1 MATKIKYNGFPIHSP
16 NMQEVFQQVADFA
29 KQGYP
34 MVLFGPSGSG
44 KEYLARYYFEI
55 YKTNFANNCRFE
67 TINCAHLSDNLAVGE
82 LFGYVK
88 GIFTGA
94 VTDKEGLL
102 ENLKNGVLFLDETG
116 DLDEKVQAMLMRAL
130 HTNPHKREGRR
141 LGANKSYPL
150 SPNLSIICATE
161 KPVESIRESLLY
173 RMGAIV
179 HVPGMNERPEDVAAA
194 LPWLFKKSV
203 KSIRNY
209 NRFLATLNENA
220 DKSDMESWDEFSEN
234 ISAHLL
240 PLVQSK
246 EWKGNFRS
254 LNATISQAIIRSA
267 KAKTYKHFY
276 DETVEYFKSILPDH
290 TRSLYK
296 AETEEI
302 QVAKSDSYIKQEQ
315 KTAALKKVVRIFPR
329 IPKRE
334 SEKIADFLSG
344 WSATPFKRSDFESF
358 VDLYNTSRTAQKR
371 LRELV
376 NNKLIQ
382 EETKGIYK
390 IAGSSEKDAAQVC
403 SGFFALPDNAGTIN
417 LPANIKE
424 EIVPLVQN
432 SRGLYLKAENEKAWV
447 GIASCIGE
455 WVSPL
460 GPVYYFSFESREIE
474 SIPEAF
480 KTEITSEK
488 AEPEFDFAWNKLED
502 FILKTAFISGYL
514 DQLVASGNNPFFI
527 LNHTNRLVTKEQK
540 DKLLSMLNLWPFFR
554 FVLIG
559 DKMAN
564 ELEEFTEY
572 VAG

>member
-1 MATKIKYNGFPIHSP
+1 MATKIKYNGFPIQSP

-55 YKTNFANNCRFE
+55 YKTNFNENCRFE

-130 HTNPHKREGRR
+130 HTNSYKREGRR

-209 NRFLATLNENA
+209 SRFLAKLNENP
-220 DKSDMESWDEFSEN
+220 DKSDQECWDEFSDT

-254 LNATISQAIIRSA
+254 LNATINQAIIRSVNA
-267 KAKTYKHFY
+267 KSLSRFY
-276 DETVEYFKSILPDH
+276 DETVKYFQSILPDH
-290 TRSLYK
+290 TRTLYK
-296 AETEEI
+296 REKEDI

-315 KTAALKKVVRIFPR
+315 KAAALEKVVRIFPR
-329 IPKRE
+329 IPNRE

-382 EETKGIYK
+382 EEKKGIYK
-390 IAGSSEKDAAQVC
+390 IAGSAEKDALQVC
-403 SGFFALPDNAGTIN
+403 SGIFSMPEKAGAKPLPEQ
-417 LPANIKE
+417 IKE
-424 EIVPLVQN
+424 EILPLVQN
-432 SRGLYLKAENEKAWV
+432 SRGLFIKIKDEQSWES
-447 GIASCIGE
+447 IASCIGD
-455 WVSPL
+455 WINPL
-460 GPVYYFSFESREIE
+460 GPVYYFSFENQEIDA
-474 SIPEAF
+474 IPEAF
-480 KTEITSEK
+480 KTEITSRK
-488 AEPEFDFAWNKLED
+488 AEPEFEIAWNKPED
-502 FILKTAFISGYL
+502 FSLKTAFISGYL
-514 DQLVASGNNPFFI
+514 EQLVAEENNPFFI
-527 LNHTNRLVTKEQK
+527 LNHTNRLVTNEQK
-540 DKLLSMLNLWPFFR
+540 AKLLSILDYWPFFR
-554 FVLIG
+554 FLLIG
-559 DKMAN
+559 NKMDN
-564 ELEEFTEY
+564 ELKDFTEY
-572 VAG
+572 VMD